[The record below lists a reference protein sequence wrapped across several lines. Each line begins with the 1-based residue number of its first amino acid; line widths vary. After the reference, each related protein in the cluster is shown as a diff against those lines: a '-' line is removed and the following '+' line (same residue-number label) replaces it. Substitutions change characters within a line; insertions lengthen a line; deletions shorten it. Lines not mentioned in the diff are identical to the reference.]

1 MIGRESTSRRP
12 GRVRLLHALH
22 AIWTVGENGPGSGG
36 ARVLPALHVF
46 GEDATKLASVAEQA
60 IGEEIVDH
68 PFALDVEA
76 IRGRLGKAGE
86 GAVVSSVIVQIPVT
100 GSGVLPSSHLARAVG
115 YRADGV
121 MRLAKVR
128 VPTLAVAAEHAP
140 AALDAMLDDSPR
152 AAAAE
157 NGGRTQLVGASV
169 VFFGAA
175 SRLVRS
181 LLAAQRFVPMIAQG
195 GVLNPASMAPTPAPT
210 DFKGVWQP
218 WLSDE
223 KTAERVATLVRSM
236 PSIARAV
243 VDSFGHQP
251 WPIVEDF
258 LWRVVDAQCRAT
270 LTREDFYSSVAE
282 KDATKDLH
290 VAWLQGLLSPS
301 EQVPATATRGQE
313 LARRV
318 RQWISGLEERGA
330 SSAWRLLL
338 KMNEPLVENDE
349 DDDDAMWSIT
359 FHLQS
364 VDKPALIVDAADLWA
379 LTGDSMT
386 IEGKRIDSPQEL
398 LLGELGRASR
408 IYQKLEKALEDSE
421 PESLE
426 LGTRQAYQFLREFA
440 TILAEQGFGIQTP
453 DWWDSPLAK
462 LGVRLRLESDTLEK
476 VMAPGGGA
484 AGAANSPQLGM
495 SALVRYRWEI
505 ALGDAALSLA
515 EFEKLAARKSPLVRM
530 NGRWVEVRPE
540 DVQSAIKF
548 VREHPGGEMKVGE
561 ALRMAYASDPRET
574 GVHIT
579 GLEAT
584 GWVAALMNAEAATQ
598 QLEMIRPPERFHG
611 TLRPYQVRGVSWM
624 AFLERIGLGLCLADD
639 MGLGK
644 TIQLLALM
652 AFERE
657 QMQAAM
663 AKLPPGSVVQTVKP
677 TLLVVPMSV
686 VGNWLHETKRFC
698 PELKVLTHHGADRLD
713 EAKFVDEA
721 RSSDMVITTYS
732 LAHRDRELLTRVE
745 WGRVVLDEA
754 QYIKNPAAKQ
764 SQAVRAITAERRVA
778 LTGTPVENRLS
789 ELWSIMDFLNPGY
802 LGSAGS
808 FRTRFSLGI
817 ERYRDKA
824 KLEQLKGLVRPF
836 ILRRLKSDP
845 TVVADLPEK
854 VESKEFCPLTSE
866 QATLYEQC
874 VQRMLAE
881 VERSEG
887 IQRRGLVLSAL
898 IKLKQICNHPS
909 QLLKDWSEGGLTPP
923 KFERSGKCIRLLEM
937 LEEVLAEGDQALVF
951 TQFRQMGNILMSLLR
966 HHLDRD
972 VIFLHGGSTQKERV
986 DMVERFQK
994 GDGRHPILLISLKA
1008 GGVGLNLTAA
1018 SHVFHFDRWWNPA
1031 VENQA
1036 TDRAYRIGQTRTVQ
1050 VHKFV
1055 VRGTLEERI
1064 DQMIEQKTELAENII
1079 GSGERW
1085 LTELDTSQLRE
1096 LLTLRNDAIAD
1107 EV

>member
-1 MIGRESTSRRP
+1 
-12 GRVRLLHALH
+12 LH
-22 AIWTVGENGPGSGG
+22 AIWTVGENAGG
-36 ARVLPALHVF
+36 ARGLPALHVF
-46 GEDATKLASVAEQA
+46 GEDAAKLSGMAETP
-60 IGEEIVDH
+60 IGEDVIDH
-68 PFALDVEA
+68 PFALGVEA
-76 IRGRLGKAGE
+76 IRGRLGIAGE
-86 GAVVSSVIVQIPVT
+86 SASVSSVIVQIPAT
-100 GSGVLPSSHLARAVG
+100 GAGVLPSAHLGRAVG
-115 YRADGV
+115 HRADGV
-121 MRLAKVR
+121 MRLVQVR
-128 VPTLAVAAEHAP
+128 VPTLAVSAEHTP
-140 AALDAMLDDSPR
+140 AALDALLDDSPR
-152 AAAAE
+152 GLSGDPTDVASGAVGAA
-157 NGGRTQLVGASV
+157 RTQLVGASV

-195 GVLNPASMAPTPAPT
+195 GVMSATSVSGAPTE
-210 DFKGVWQP
+210 FKGVWQP

-223 KTAERVATLVRSM
+223 RTAERVATLVKAM

-282 KDATKDLH
+282 KDAAKDLH

-338 KMNEPLVENDE
+338 KMNEPLVESDE

-364 VDKPALIVDAADLWA
+364 VDKPALVVDAADLWA

-476 VMAPGGGA
+476 VMSQGGGA

-548 VREHPGGEMKVGE
+548 VREHPGGEMKVSD
-561 ALRMAYASDPRET
+561 ALRMAYASDPRDT

-657 QMQAAM
+657 QMQEAI
-663 AKLPPGSVVQTVKP
+663 AKLPPGTAGPKVKP

-802 LGSAGS
+802 LGSSGS

-951 TQFRQMGNILMSLLR
+951 TQFRQMGNILVSMLR

-1064 DQMIEQKTELAENII
+1064 DQMIEQKMELAENII

>member
-1 MIGRESTSRRP
+1 MIGFGIARAA
-12 GRVRLLHALH
+12 GGDVRLLHALH
-22 AIWTVGENGPGSGG
+22 AIWTVGENAATPMGGTG
-36 ARVLPALHVF
+36 ARPLPGLHIF
-46 GEDATKLASVAEQA
+46 GEDAAKLAAQVESAVGDDVIE
-60 IGEEIVDH
+60 H
-68 PFALDVEA
+68 PFALDAEA
-76 IRGRLGKAGE
+76 IRARLGAARE
-86 GAVVSSVIVQIPVT
+86 GAVVSSAIVQIPAT
-100 GSGVLPSSHLARAVG
+100 GSGVLPSSHLARAVAH
-115 YRADGV
+115 RADGV
-121 MRLAKVR
+121 MRLVKVR
-128 VPTLAVAAEHAP
+128 VPTLYVSAEKAP
-140 AALDAMLDDSPR
+140 AALDALLDDSPR
-152 AAAAE
+152 AD
-157 NGGRTQLVGASV
+157 GTSQSRTQLIGSSV
-169 VFFGAA
+169 VYFGAA
-175 SRLVRS
+175 LRLVRS
-181 LLAAQRFVPMIAQG
+181 LLAQQRFVPMVAQAG
-195 GVLNPASMAPTPAPT
+195 SMASGSLTPTE
-210 DFKGVWQP
+210 FRGVWQP

-223 KTAERVATLVRSM
+223 KTSERVATLVKAM
-236 PSIARAV
+236 PSIARAAE
-243 VDSFGHQP
+243 DSFGHQP

-258 LWRVVDAQCRAT
+258 LWRVVDAACRAT
-270 LTREDFYSSVAE
+270 LTREDFISSVAE

-290 VAWLQGLLSPS
+290 VAWLQGLLSQGD
-301 EQVPATATRGQE
+301 QVQATNTRGQE

-338 KMNEPLVENDE
+338 KMNEPLVEADE
-349 DDDDAMWSIT
+349 DDDDAMWTIS

-386 IEGKRIDSPQEL
+386 IEGKRIDSPQDL

-408 IYQKLEKALEDSE
+408 IYQKLEAALEDSE

-426 LGTRQAYQFLREFA
+426 LSTRQAYQFLREFA
-440 TILAEQGFGIQTP
+440 TILGEQGFGIATP
-453 DWWDSPLAK
+453 EWWDSPLAK

-476 VMAPGGGA
+476 VMAPGGASGSA
-484 AGAANSPQLGM
+484 SSPQLGM

-505 ALGDAALSLA
+505 ALGDTALSLA

-548 VREHPGGEMKVGE
+548 VREHPGGEMKVGD

-657 QMQAAM
+657 QMLEAN
-663 AKLPPGSVVQTVKP
+663 AKLPPGTPGPKVKP

-764 SQAVRAITAERRVA
+764 SQAVRAITSERRVA

-824 KLEQLKGLVRPF
+824 KLDQLKGLVRPF

-874 VQRMLAE
+874 VQRMLTE

-909 QLLKDWSEGGLTPP
+909 QLLKDWQEGGLTPP
-923 KFERSGKCIRLLEM
+923 KFDRSGKCIRLLEM
-937 LEEVLAEGDQALVF
+937 LDEVLAEGDQALVF

-972 VIFLHGGSTQKERV
+972 VLFLHGGSTQKERV
-986 DMVERFQK
+986 EMVEQFQK